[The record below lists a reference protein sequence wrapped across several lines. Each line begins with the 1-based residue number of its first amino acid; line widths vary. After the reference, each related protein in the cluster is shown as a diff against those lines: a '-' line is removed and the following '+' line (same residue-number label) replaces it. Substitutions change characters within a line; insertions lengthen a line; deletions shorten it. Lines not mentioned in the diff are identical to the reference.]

1 MSTVNHI
8 SFEELAGNLADIL
21 NKVRDEHTPIVV
33 EYANGENVIIKPLS
47 PTRPDTD
54 VAQIDSTQQQP
65 PKQVSDTSEV
75 GSTGAVYELDPNGVT
90 PG

>member
-8 SFEELAGNLADIL
+8 SFEELAGNLAEIL

-33 EYANGENVIIKPLS
+33 EYASGEKLIIKPLS
-47 PTRPDTD
+47 PTRLDTHKD
-54 VAQIDSTQQQP
+54 QSDITLQQP
-65 PKQVSDTSEV
+65 QKWVSDTGEV
-75 GSTGAVYELDPNGVT
+75 GSAGAAYELDRNSLT